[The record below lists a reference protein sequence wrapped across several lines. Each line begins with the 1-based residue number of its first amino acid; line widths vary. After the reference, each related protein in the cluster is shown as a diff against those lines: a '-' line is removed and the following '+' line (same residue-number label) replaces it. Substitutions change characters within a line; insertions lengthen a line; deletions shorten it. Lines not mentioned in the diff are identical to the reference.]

1 LSAVPAIKKQQKQVG
16 KMPKNRKYLNLEVVM
31 TKVLEKFRHNPQS
44 FKSRYSRSRIWGL
57 GLKVLTRS
65 RLGIEV

>member
-31 TKVLEKFRHNPQS
+31 TSFRKIPA
-44 FKSRYSRSRIWGL
+44 
-57 GLKVLTRS
+57 
-65 RLGIEV
+65 